1 MPTYISLIRYTQH
14 GIERIK
20 QSPTRIEEN
29 RKTYRAMGL
38 ELKQAYLVM
47 GQYDFVAVFEA
58 PNDEAVAK
66 GLLAMASSGSVR
78 SETMRAF
85 TEAEFKKIVDALP

>member
-1 MPTYISLIRYTQH
+1 MPTYISLFRYTQH

-29 RKTYRAMGL
+29 RKTYRAMGV
-38 ELKQAYLVM
+38 ELKQVYLVM
-47 GQYDFVAVFEA
+47 GPYDFVAVFEA

-66 GLLAMASSGSVR
+66 ALLATASSGSVR